1 MVTVLHLSD
10 IHMGS
15 GFAHGRINPETG
27 MNTRL
32 EDFVATL
39 SRCIDRAIAEPADLV
54 LFGGDAFP
62 DATPPPLVQQAFAGQ
77 FRRLADA
84 GIPTVLLVGNHDQH
98 AQGQGGASL
107 CIYRT
112 LGVPGIVV
120 GDRLETHRL
129 ETAGGPVQV
138 ITLPWLTPSVLLTR
152 PDMEGLSL
160 AEVNEHLLDRLR
172 VALEGEIRRLDPD
185 VPAILLA
192 HLMTD
197 TASFGAEKFLAVGRG
212 FNVPM
217 ALLARPCFDY
227 VALGHVHRHQILCES
242 PPVVYP
248 GSIERVDF
256 SEAEEA
262 KGYVW
267 ATVTKAATTV
277 EFCFLP
283 VRPFLTIKANLT
295 QATDPQEKLLA
306 AIAKSHIQDAV
317 VRLMYDLRP
326 DQVDGLDHSALY
338 EALSAAHTYTI
349 HPQITAQR
357 SRSRL
362 PELTPSSGLD
372 PLAALQ
378 TYLSN
383 REDLADLSDDMLA
396 AAQALLADTPFELDS
411 PVEPADADNTSPDD
425 DASRQ
430 LRLL

>member
-1 MVTVLHLSD
+1 
-10 IHMGS
+10 
-15 GFAHGRINPETG
+15 
-27 MNTRL
+27 
-32 EDFVATL
+32 
-39 SRCIDRAIAEPADLV
+39 
-54 LFGGDAFP
+54 FP
-62 DATPPPLVQQAFAGQ
+62 DATPPPLVQQAFASQ

-120 GDRLETHRL
+120 GDRLTTHNIATRSG
-129 ETAGGPVQV
+129 AVQV
-138 ITLPWLTPSVLLTR
+138 VTLPWLTPSVLLTR
-152 PDMEGLSL
+152 PEMAGLSMT
-160 AEVNEHLLDRLR
+160 EVSQHLLDRLR

-185 VPAILLA
+185 LPTILLA

-197 TASFGAEKFLAVGRG
+197 TATFGAERFLAVGRG

-217 ALLARPCFDY
+217 ALLARDCFDY

-256 SEAEEA
+256 SEAEED

-267 ATVTKAATTV
+267 ATVTKGHTQL
-277 EFCFLP
+277 EFCPLP
-283 VRPFLTIKANLT
+283 VRPFLTITADLT
-295 QATDPQEKLLA
+295 AAAAPQETLLQ
-306 AIAKSHIQDAV
+306 AIAQHSLTEAV
-317 VRLMYDLRP
+317 VRLMYHLRP
-326 DQVDGLDHSALY
+326 DQVDQIDQTALY
-338 EALSAAHTYTI
+338 DALAVAHTYTL
-349 HPQITAQR
+349 HPQIVTQK

-362 PELTPSSGLD
+362 PELTPGTSLD

-378 TYLSN
+378 TYLAN
-383 REDLADLSDDMLA
+383 RTDLAELAPDMIA
-396 AAQALLADTPFELDS
+396 AAEALLADTPL
-411 PVEPADADNTSPDD
+411 EPADLSGGAEPTPADD
-425 DASRQ
+425 DSRQ